1 MAGGDGERTFTF
13 TVVPNATSNLHSEP
27 WGILCW
33 LGALVSTRAV
43 SSRPGRD
50 IAWQFA
56 LQIDGVEERKGR
68 RAHMLKE

>member
-1 MAGGDGERTFTF
+1 MIEGDVEHTLTL

-43 SSRPGRD
+43 SSRPGSD
-50 IAWQFA
+50 IA
-56 LQIDGVEERKGR
+56 
-68 RAHMLKE
+68 